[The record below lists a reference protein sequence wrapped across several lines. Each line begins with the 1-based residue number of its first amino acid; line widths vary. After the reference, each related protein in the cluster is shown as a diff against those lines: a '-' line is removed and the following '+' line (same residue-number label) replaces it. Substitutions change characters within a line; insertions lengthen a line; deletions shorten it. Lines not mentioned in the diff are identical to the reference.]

1 MACVLATAL
10 LTCASS
16 AYAQVIEEGEFPIK
30 GGGIPGES
38 FSLSCPPRLVAQAGE
53 SILLSCAATDVS
65 EEAIHDRW
73 ESPSGN
79 NLRLL
84 SYAHS
89 HSFTVPVSGAGE
101 EYHYIASMT
110 TSASGVPRTA
120 RRRVT
125 VRVVEGE
132 EDASALAN
140 KGRVPSITCNDAEVY
155 ESTADFTLDCSVTDE
170 PSDATYA
177 WTARG
182 STSDTNDLSSTTVL
196 KPTFSVPGDIDERN
210 GADKDYEY
218 TVTLSAS
225 GINDITEDVT
235 VTVLEKYDISPARG
249 CSINWFYDSYTSTIS
264 FSYTNQVYE
273 AESDFQFPRC
283 GYRGAPAP
291 AVYRFSWTTS
301 GSTPSS
307 AISLLSATDIGAPF
321 FRVPDEVS
329 EDKTYEYTM
338 TVSADNADP
347 ALISYTVDVKNRG
360 TIVVACGDATF
371 TTTFGTPPIRAFQI
385 LEEDSD
391 YVLWCSAA
399 GAPVGSDY
407 TYAWTAR
414 GSTANTD
421 LLSATNIASPTF
433 DVPDTVESTETYEY
447 KLTVSADN
455 AVEGSREVL
464 VIVYDM
470 DIMVTC
476 EDSPY
481 DVDESDA
488 DIELECDAS
497 GGPVFPTDEHK
508 YSWDWSPTTNL
519 TDHYTATPTFS
530 VPEDVDRDTT
540 WTYTVTALTSVPGF
554 LDWFP
559 EESTNVTVTV
569 RNRSTGTGT
578 LSIVCTDPGSVY
590 EGSED
595 ITLDCS
601 ASGAPPGSSYAYAWT
616 ARGTTS
622 NTDRLSSTTIAKPT
636 FDVPEEVAA
645 DETYEYTLTV
655 SADNV
660 DDATADVTVTVRNR
674 STGTGTL
681 SIVCTDPGSVYEG
694 SEDITLDCSASGAP
708 PGSSYA
714 YAWTAR
720 GTTSNTDRLS
730 STTIAKPTFDVPEEV
745 AADETYEYT
754 LTVSAEN
761 ANDGTANVTVTVLDL
776 HKPGSIEED
785 RLALEALYDS
795 TNGNNWIDNTDWK
808 SDKPVQEWYGVS
820 VDLDDGRIRAL
831 NLDGNGLSGNI
842 PSGMSNLK
850 NLDSLDLADNYL
862 TGTIPESFIDL
873 SLTLFHIGGTNTV
886 TIPSSLIPWYN
897 SISNTDIAAP
907 TASEST
913 ELPEILML
921 GGNYPNPFNPVTT
934 IEYAL
939 PATDHVR
946 LVVYDLAGHEVAV
959 LVDEVKP
966 AGNHTVRFDAVD
978 MPSGLYVCRLQA
990 AGKIDMHAMIL
1001 VK

>member
-1 MACVLATAL
+1 
-10 LTCASS
+10 
-16 AYAQVIEEGEFPIK
+16 
-30 GGGIPGES
+30 
-38 FSLSCPPRLVAQAGE
+38 
-53 SILLSCAATDVS
+53 
-65 EEAIHDRW
+65 
-73 ESPSGN
+73 
-79 NLRLL
+79 
-84 SYAHS
+84 
-89 HSFTVPVSGAGE
+89 
-101 EYHYIASMT
+101 
-110 TSASGVPRTA
+110 
-120 RRRVT
+120 
-125 VRVVEGE
+125 
-132 EDASALAN
+132 
-140 KGRVPSITCNDAEVY
+140 
-155 ESTADFTLDCSVTDE
+155 
-170 PSDATYA
+170 
-177 WTARG
+177 
-182 STSDTNDLSSTTVL
+182 
-196 KPTFSVPGDIDERN
+196 
-210 GADKDYEY
+210 
-218 TVTLSAS
+218 
-225 GINDITEDVT
+225 
-235 VTVLEKYDISPARG
+235 
-249 CSINWFYDSYTSTIS
+249 
-264 FSYTNQVYE
+264 
-273 AESDFQFPRC
+273 
-283 GYRGAPAP
+283 
-291 AVYRFSWTTS
+291 
-301 GSTPSS
+301 
-307 AISLLSATDIGAPF
+307 
-321 FRVPDEVS
+321 
-329 EDKTYEYTM
+329 M

-360 TIVVACGDATF
+360 AIVVTCNDGTF
-371 TTTFGTPPIRAFQI
+371 ETTIGTPPIRAFRI
-385 LEEDSD
+385 LERYDD
-391 YVLWCSAA
+391 DRVLGCSAA

-497 GGPVFPTDEHK
+497 GGPVFPTDEHG

-530 VPEDVDRDTT
+530 VPDDVDRDTT
-540 WTYTVTALTSVPGF
+540 WTYMVTALTSIAGF
-554 LDWFP
+554 LDLFL

-569 RNRSTGTGT
+569 RNRSTGTGTLSIVCTDPGSVYEGSEDITLDCSASGAPPDSSYAYAWTARGTTSNTDRLSSTTIAKPTFDVPEEVAADETYEYTLTVSADNVDDATADVTVTVQNRSTGTGT

-636 FDVPEEVAA
+636 FDVPEEV
-645 DETYEYTLTV
+645 
-655 SADNV
+655 
-660 DDATADVTVTVRNR
+660 DATT
-674 STGTGTL
+674 
-681 SIVCTDPGSVYEG
+681 
-694 SEDITLDCSASGAP
+694 
-708 PGSSYA
+708 
-714 YAWTAR
+714 
-720 GTTSNTDRLS
+720 
-730 STTIAKPTFDVPEEV
+730 
-745 AADETYEYT
+745 TYEYT

>member
-1 MACVLATAL
+1 MW
-10 LTCASS
+10 
-16 AYAQVIEEGEFPIK
+16 I
-30 GGGIPGES
+30 GI
-38 FSLSCPPRLVAQAGE
+38 R
-53 SILLSCAATDVS
+53 
-65 EEAIHDRW
+65 
-73 ESPSGN
+73 
-79 NLRLL
+79 
-84 SYAHS
+84 
-89 HSFTVPVSGAGE
+89 
-101 EYHYIASMT
+101 
-110 TSASGVPRTA
+110 
-120 RRRVT
+120 
-125 VRVVEGE
+125 
-132 EDASALAN
+132 
-140 KGRVPSITCNDAEVY
+140 
-155 ESTADFTLDCSVTDE
+155 
-170 PSDATYA
+170 
-177 WTARG
+177 
-182 STSDTNDLSSTTVL
+182 
-196 KPTFSVPGDIDERN
+196 
-210 GADKDYEY
+210 
-218 TVTLSAS
+218 
-225 GINDITEDVT
+225 
-235 VTVLEKYDISPARG
+235 
-249 CSINWFYDSYTSTIS
+249 
-264 FSYTNQVYE
+264 
-273 AESDFQFPRC
+273 
-283 GYRGAPAP
+283 
-291 AVYRFSWTTS
+291 
-301 GSTPSS
+301 
-307 AISLLSATDIGAPF
+307 
-321 FRVPDEVS
+321 
-329 EDKTYEYTM
+329 
-338 TVSADNADP
+338 
-347 ALISYTVDVKNRG
+347 
-360 TIVVACGDATF
+360 
-371 TTTFGTPPIRAFQI
+371 
-385 LEEDSD
+385 
-391 YVLWCSAA
+391 
-399 GAPVGSDY
+399 
-407 TYAWTAR
+407 
-414 GSTANTD
+414 
-421 LLSATNIASPTF
+421 
-433 DVPDTVESTETYEY
+433 
-447 KLTVSADN
+447 
-455 AVEGSREVL
+455 
-464 VIVYDM
+464 
-470 DIMVTC
+470 C

-519 TDHYTATPTFS
+519 TDHYTATP
-530 VPEDVDRDTT
+530 
-540 WTYTVTALTSVPGF
+540 TVTALTSVPGF

-681 SIVCTDPGSVYEG
+681 SIVCTDPGSVYEGSEDITLDCSASGAPPGSSYAYAWTARGTTSNTDRLSSTTIAKPTFDVPEEVAADETYEYTLTVSAENVDDATENVTVTVLNRSTGTGTVSIVCTDPGSVYEGSEDFSLDCSASGAPGANPVYTYAWTARGSTPNTDLLSATNIASPTFFVPDEVGADVTYEYTLTVSAENADDATADVTVTVRNRSTGTGTLSVVCTDPGSVYEG

>member
-1 MACVLATAL
+1 M
-10 LTCASS
+10 
-16 AYAQVIEEGEFPIK
+16 
-30 GGGIPGES
+30 
-38 FSLSCPPRLVAQAGE
+38 
-53 SILLSCAATDVS
+53 
-65 EEAIHDRW
+65 
-73 ESPSGN
+73 
-79 NLRLL
+79 
-84 SYAHS
+84 
-89 HSFTVPVSGAGE
+89 
-101 EYHYIASMT
+101 
-110 TSASGVPRTA
+110 
-120 RRRVT
+120 
-125 VRVVEGE
+125 RVVEGE

-421 LLSATNIASPTF
+421 LLSVTNIASPTF

-601 ASGAPPGSSYAYAWT
+601 ASGAPPDSSYAYAWT

-681 SIVCTDPGSVYEG
+681 SIVCTDPGSVYEGSEDFSLDCSASGAPGANPVYTYAWTARGSTPNTDLLSATNIASPTFFVPDEVGADVTYEYTLTVSAENADDATADVTVTVRNRSTGTGTLSVVCTDPGSVYEG